1 MADNG
6 KVIVEG
12 CSCLPLNENRG
23 SCCVE
28 AIISMDDRGQIVIP
42 KNIRDKLGLTSSEK
56 LVLISWTKS
65 NKVESVSI
73 MRNDV
78 FSEIINNYYN
88 SNRGVE

>member
-1 MADNG
+1 
-6 KVIVEG
+6 
-12 CSCLPLNENRG
+12 
-23 SCCVE
+23 
-28 AIISMDDRGQIVIP
+28 MDDRGQIVIP
-42 KNIRDKLGLTSSEK
+42 KNVRDKLGLTSSEK

>member
-1 MADNG
+1 MADNE

-12 CSCLPLNENRG
+12 CSCHPLNENRG

-42 KNIRDKLGLTSSEK
+42 KNVRDKLGFTSSEK
-56 LVLISWTKS
+56 LVLISWTKC

-78 FSEIINNYYN
+78 FSDILNNYYH
-88 SNRGVE
+88 SNRSVE

>member
-1 MADNG
+1 MADND
-6 KVIVEG
+6 KDMVEG
-12 CSCLPLNENRG
+12 CSCHPLNENRG

-42 KNIRDKLGLTSSEK
+42 KNVRDKLGLTSGEK
-56 LVLISWTKS
+56 LVLISWSKGS
-65 NKVESVSI
+65 KVESVSI

-88 SNRGVE
+88 SNWGIE

>member
-1 MADNG
+1 MADNT

-12 CSCLPLNENRG
+12 CSCHPLNGNMG

-28 AIISMDDRGQIVIP
+28 AILSIDDRGQIVIP
-42 KNIRDKLGLTSSEK
+42 KNVRDKLGLKSSEK

-78 FSEIINNYYN
+78 FSEIINDYYN
-88 SNRGVE
+88 SNRSVE

>member
-1 MADNG
+1 MAEND

-12 CSCLPLNENRG
+12 CSCHPINENMG

-42 KNIRDKLGLTSSEK
+42 KDLRDKLGLKSSEK
-56 LVLISWTKS
+56 LVLISWTKN

-78 FSEIINNYYN
+78 FSEIINNYYH
-88 SNRGVE
+88 SKRGVE